1 MQSKTDETTEP
12 FARILSE
19 VRRRIPGHQ
28 FDTWFGRVAFSS
40 LSPTTLVIAVPNSF
54 HQEWMGKAFGAP
66 IGRAAADVLGR
77 PVEVRFVVDPSLR
90 ALPPVK
96 PPAEAAGALS
106 HAPAAAPSGA
116 ESSMPPSAVSPAPAG
131 SDAAAH
137 SSSATGERGSP
148 RFPGMTR
155 PVPPAGPR
163 TPASPLPAP
172 LPRGVAPNGSR
183 PAPYSPGSSADFD
196 DPASPT
202 PLVLDPRYTFE
213 NFILGPSNQIAYA
226 AARAVADNPS
236 RSTNPLFIYGSVGLG
251 KTHLLQAIC
260 HELLRRH
267 AGYRI
272 VYLSCETFT
281 NQFVSALQRNRV
293 DAFRER
299 YRTADMLVIDD
310 IHFLAGK
317 ERTAEEFFHTFNA
330 LHQHGRQIVIS
341 SDAPPADIPT
351 LTDRMITRFKW
362 GLVERL
368 ERPETETRM
377 AILRHK
383 ADSAGLLLP
392 GDVVEYIAANVRD
405 SVREIEGALA
415 SVRSRSELEKRP
427 VDLALAKSALEATLS
442 RERPIVGLDRIV
454 EVVSSHFAVKPSDL
468 KSAKRTKSIS
478 FPRQVVM
485 HMARRVTT
493 LSLEE
498 IGDYFGGRDHT
509 TVLYAVQKVDGLL
522 AGSDELRGTVNSLVD
537 RVLAR

>member
-1 MQSKTDETTEP
+1 MQSKTDDTTEP
-12 FARILSE
+12 FARILAE

-28 FDTWFGRVAFSS
+28 FDTWFGRVALSS

-54 HQEWMGKAFGAP
+54 HQEWMGKAFGTP

-77 PVEVRFVVDPSLR
+77 TTEVRFVVDPSLR

-96 PPAEAAGALS
+96 PPPDSAALPSDPVAEAASAAPPERNAPRYPS
-106 HAPAAAPSGA
+106 MARTPPAPAAAASAATASVGSG
-116 ESSMPPSAVSPAPAG
+116 
-131 SDAAAH
+131 
-137 SSSATGERGSP
+137 
-148 RFPGMTR
+148 
-155 PVPPAGPR
+155 
-163 TPASPLPAP
+163 PASPSRSATPNGYRP
-172 LPRGVAPNGSR
+172 APNGG
-183 PAPYSPGSSADFD
+183 ATDFD
-196 DPASPT
+196 DPTAPA

-299 YRTADMLVIDD
+299 YRNADMLVIDD

-383 ADSAGLLLP
+383 ADSIGLALP
-392 GDVVEYIAANVRD
+392 DDVVEYVAANVRD

-427 VDLALAKSALEATLS
+427 VDLALARSALEATLS

-454 EVVSSHFAVKPSDL
+454 EVVAGHFAVKPSDL

>member
-1 MQSKTDETTEP
+1 MQSKTDDTTEP
-12 FARILSE
+12 FARILAE

-28 FDTWFGRVAFSS
+28 FDTWFGRVALSS
-40 LSPTTLVIAVPNSF
+40 LSPTTLVVAVPNSF
-54 HQEWMGKAFGAP
+54 HQEWMGKAFGTP
-66 IGRAAADVLGR
+66 IGRAAADVLGHA
-77 PVEVRFVVDPSLR
+77 VDVRFVVDLSLR
-90 ALPPVK
+90 ALPPVR
-96 PPAEAAGALS
+96 PPVRPPGDAKAPPDAGFSDSSPTKRSPLEAS
-106 HAPAAAPSGA
+106 
-116 ESSMPPSAVSPAPAG
+116 PSASGQTASGETTGDG
-131 SDAAAH
+131 STANGHA
-137 SSSATGERGSP
+137 P
-148 RFPGMTR
+148 RFPVMTR
-155 PVPPAGPR
+155 PALPAGPPP
-163 TPASPLPAP
+163 PAA
-172 LPRGVAPNGSR
+172 LPRGGTIPRSAAFSAG
-183 PAPYSPGSSADFD
+183 GSSEFD
-196 DPASPT
+196 DPTTAA

-293 DAFRER
+293 DAFRDR

-383 ADSAGLLLP
+383 ADSIGLALP
-392 GDVVEYIAANVRD
+392 DDVVEYIAANVRD

-427 VDLALAKSALEATLS
+427 VDLALARSALEATLS

-454 EVVSSHFAVKPSDL
+454 EVVAGHFAVKPSDL

-522 AGSDELRGTVNSLVD
+522 AASDELRGTVNSLVD

>member
-1 MQSKTDETTEP
+1 MQSKTDDTTEP
-12 FARILSE
+12 FARILAE

-28 FDTWFGRVAFSS
+28 FDTWFGRVALSS
-40 LSPTTLVIAVPNSF
+40 LSTTTLVVAVPNHF
-54 HQEWMGKAFGAP
+54 HQEWMGKAFGSP
-66 IGRAAADVLGR
+66 IGRAAAEILGR
-77 PVEVRFVVDPSLR
+77 PMEVRFVVDPALR
-90 ALPPVK
+90 ALPPVR
-96 PPAEAAGALS
+96 PPADAPESSAPAGRSSGDASEASAAAAPPTPAGRYPSLARPAAPAPAATRPANAPRPASPAAGA
-106 HAPAAAPSGA
+106 PS
-116 ESSMPPSAVSPAPAG
+116 
-131 SDAAAH
+131 
-137 SSSATGERGSP
+137 
-148 RFPGMTR
+148 
-155 PVPPAGPR
+155 
-163 TPASPLPAP
+163 
-172 LPRGVAPNGSR
+172 
-183 PAPYSPGSSADFD
+183 DFD
-196 DPASPT
+196 DPAAPT

-383 ADSAGLLLP
+383 ADSAGLALP

-427 VDLALAKSALEATLS
+427 VDLALARAALDATLS
-442 RERPIVGLDRIV
+442 RERPVVGLDRIV
-454 EVVSSHFAVKPSDL
+454 EVVAGHFGVKPSDL
-468 KSAKRTKSIS
+468 KSPKRTKSIS

-522 AGSDELRGTVNSLVD
+522 AASDELRGTVNSLVD